1 MVKKENSQNIEEI
14 IKKAVRAEIQNIFEG
29 SINKEE
35 PEDLKPAI
43 IPRNKT
49 SRTCCELQK
58 EDVICDCGK
67 YISKFAKQQKEMH
80 SKFKVHLENI

>member
-1 MVKKENSQNIEEI
+1 MKKENSQNIEEI

-35 PEDLKPAI
+35 PENLKPAI

-49 SRTCCELQK
+49 AEASREQS
-58 EDVICDCGK
+58 ERE
-67 YISKFAKQQKEMH
+67 YNM
-80 SKFKVHLENI
+80 